1 MEPRDKQGEVP
12 PSVGSYSKHP
22 SDGCITADTGE
33 EEEEEEVVVVV
44 MGGAARCYSPINVC
58 R

>member
-33 EEEEEEVVVVV
+33 EEEEEEEVVVVVV
-44 MGGAARCYSPINVC
+44 MGGGSPLLQSN
-58 R
+58 

>member
-33 EEEEEEVVVVV
+33 EVVV
-44 MGGAARCYSPINVC
+44 GGGGGPLLQSN
-58 R
+58 